1 MAIEL
6 IKNGV
11 GISPPFKSTPKNSE
25 PTENI
30 AISIAETNITVSGDS
45 VSITNTMIEIR
56 KSFNSSTESSVDAER
71 LAKMERIK
79 YAIESG
85 TYQIDP
91 DRIARKML
99 QFDFL
104 GQGNST

>member
-6 IKNGV
+6 IKNGG

-25 PTENI
+25 NI
-30 AISIAETNITVSGDS
+30 AISLAETKITVSSDS

-56 KSFNSSTESSVDAER
+56 KSFNSSTESSVDGER

-79 YAIESG
+79 HAIENG

-91 DRIARKML
+91 DRIAWKML